1 MARSVYGRTLSPQTR
16 YGPKDEKAAVD
27 LLIAEYARQRDDDL
41 SRAPAFKAGQIIPR
55 GSYGSK
61 GPLTTDE
68 PNVFGSDY
76 LEAALGGE
84 LDKRAFKDRFA
95 MNAYLNKEEI
105 EAMKQQLKTN
115 EDYRKSL
122 EPKKSGGGIWSKII
136 GGAKVAV
143 GLSTGNYGLAI
154 SGGADLAS

>member
-1 MARSVYGRTLSPQTR
+1 MARSVYGRTLNPKTR
-16 YGPKDEKAAVD
+16 YGPGDEKADVN
-27 LLIAEYARQRDDDL
+27 LLISEYAKMRGDDPY
-41 SRAPAFKAGQIIPR
+41 RAPDFKADRIIPR
-55 GSYGSK
+55 GSYGST
-61 GPLTTDE
+61 GPITTDN
-68 PNVFGSDY
+68 PDPFSTTY
-76 LEAALGGE
+76 LEAALKGE
-84 LDKRAFKDRFA
+84 LEDKAFKDRFA

-105 EAMKQQLKTN
+105 ESMKQQLKTN

-154 SGGADLAS
+154 SGGADLVA